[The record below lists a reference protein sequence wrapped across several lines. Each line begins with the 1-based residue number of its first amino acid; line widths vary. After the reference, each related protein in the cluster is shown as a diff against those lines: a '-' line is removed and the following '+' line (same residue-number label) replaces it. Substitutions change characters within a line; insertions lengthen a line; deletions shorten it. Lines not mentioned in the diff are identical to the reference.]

1 MSVEKLDELA
11 TVVSNM
17 QEQLG
22 RFEVPARQHS
32 VLAILS
38 DLLVAVD
45 IASRDIYWARKE
57 ILEDNIYYISKE
69 SQ

>member
-11 TVVSNM
+11 TIVSNI
-17 QEQLG
+17 QERLV

-45 IASRDIYWARKE
+45 IASRDIYWAKKE
-57 ILEDNIYYISKE
+57 ILEDNIFHINDRKI
-69 SQ
+69 